1 MHAGGQHHQEL
12 QFPAKYAS
20 NNPDSACT
28 GRAVFYLNFDA
39 GCSEDGV
46 CPCQCNY
53 ASDPTCACRDI
64 DGRISI
70 HVTKSD
76 VRLLYPL
83 TYAKTIN
90 YYPIEQVHYGAARME
105 HLNLSQRADGTC
117 WMAKKSM
124 TARCVSK
131 QRNHDSQMS
140 VMLHHTVYHR
150 KV

>member
-90 YYPIEQVHYGAARME
+90 YYPIEQVHYGGSCKDGALE
-105 HLNLSQRADGTC
+105 PVPTCGWYLLDGEKIDDSQVCVKT
-117 WMAKKSM
+117 KKS
-124 TARCVSK
+124 
-131 QRNHDSQMS
+131 
-140 VMLHHTVYHR
+140 
-150 KV
+150 